1 MARGA
6 RHAAA
11 LRATLAGLDE
21 GAASRRMPALT
32 ALAFRIPQK
41 FGEKRLCIV
50 YANPQLAVDVAPPAQ
65 GEAPCVQVQFANMP
79 ERTIVLGE
87 KPASEIVQE
96 LLTMGR
102 FAHERR

>member
-1 MARGA
+1 M
-6 RHAAA
+6 
-11 LRATLAGLDE
+11 
-21 GAASRRMPALT
+21 RRQLPS
-32 ALAFRIPQK
+32 
-41 FGEKRLCIV
+41 IV

-65 GEAPCVQVQFANMP
+65 GEAPCVQVQFGRSCRADAANMP